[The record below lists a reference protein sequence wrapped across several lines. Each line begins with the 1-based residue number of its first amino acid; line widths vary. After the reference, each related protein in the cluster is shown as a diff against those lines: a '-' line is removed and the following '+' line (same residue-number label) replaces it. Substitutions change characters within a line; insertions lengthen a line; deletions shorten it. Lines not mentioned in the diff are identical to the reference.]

1 MTPRFAALF
10 FRQAL
15 RPAVRRPLLPLLNV
29 LSIAVGVTV
38 FLAIQLANRSAL
50 AGFQNAV
57 ALVAG
62 RAHLEVR
69 GDLPEDVFPRV
80 ASVAGVRSATPLV
93 EGLVTLPDEPGEYL
107 RILGID
113 PFSGGGLRVFE
124 LEAPDGGRLDLEA
137 WMREPDA
144 IALAASAGR
153 TEPVRVQTGGRTI
166 TLEPR
171 FFWKT
176 ADAAVESDPRLAPMD
191 IAWAQELLGRVGR
204 LTSIQIELE
213 NPLEA
218 DAVAARIRQVVP
230 ADATVLPPARRGSET
245 EQMLAAFQLNLTAL
259 SLVSI
264 VVGVFLI
271 YNSLSAAVVRRRVEI
286 GILRASGAT
295 RAEVA
300 GLFLGEGLAAGV
312 AGTLIGIALAQPLAS
327 VLAGPVAQ
335 TVTALYTV
343 VSPASPALTPW
354 QVVLA
359 FVVGVGAS
367 LAAAWRPAAEAAGC
381 DPATILH
388 PGSTLETFRARPVPW
403 LVAGVVSVALAALL
417 SWMSLA
423 FGLALLGFAAVGFL
437 IAGFSLAVPWSVTTF
452 ARGLRP
458 AKSWLVR
465 LAAQHLGRSMHR
477 NVVTIAALAVA
488 AGMTVSV
495 SVMIHSFRAS
505 VTSWTNR
512 TLVADL
518 FIAPA
523 ANEIVGLQEFLPVPT
538 LEWARENPA
547 VAGIATFREII
558 VNWGGRRVSL
568 GVADGPARG
577 ELEFLRALPGA
588 ATLFREPGYVVV
600 SESFSTRHG
609 TKPGDELVLTTPAG
623 EKAFRVA
630 GVIRDFTR
638 DSGLI
643 LMDRGNFSPFWPD
656 DRVHSLA
663 IRLNDPEQ
671 AAVVAA
677 EFRERFGRDGAFSVY
692 TNAALRARVMEIF
705 DQTFAVTSVLRAISV
720 VVAVAGVFLA
730 LTTLVAEREREIGVL
745 RSLGASRAQVRGLVL
760 GEAAMIGV
768 VASVVGVACGAGMA
782 MILTWV
788 INKAFFGWTID
799 LRYPLDVLATTPLWL
814 VPAAVA
820 AAWWPA
826 ARASRIAPA
835 QAVRFE

>member
-10 FRQAL
+10 FRQSL
-15 RPAVRRPLLPLLNV
+15 RPAVRRPLLPILNV
-29 LSIAVGVTV
+29 LSIAIGVTV

-50 AGFQNAV
+50 SGFQNAV

-69 GDLPEDVFPRV
+69 GDLPETLFPKI
-80 ASVAGVRSATPLV
+80 AAADGVKSATPLV

-107 RILGID
+107 RILGVD
-113 PFSGGGLRVFE
+113 PFSGEGLRVFE

-137 WMREPDA
+137 WLREPDSV
-144 IALAASAGR
+144 ALAGSREIRG
-153 TEPVRVQTGGRTI
+153 PIRVQAGGRTV
-166 TLEPR
+166 TLVPR
-171 FFWKT
+171 FLWRT
-176 ADAAVESDPRLAPMD
+176 SDAAVESDPRLAPMD
-191 IAWAQELLGRVGR
+191 IAWAQELLDRVGR
-204 LTSIQIELE
+204 LTSIQVELE
-213 NPLEA
+213 KPLEA
-218 DAVAARIRQVVP
+218 DAVAASLRELVP
-230 ADATVLPPARRGSET
+230 ADATVFPPARRGAET

-286 GILRASGAT
+286 GILRANGAT
-295 RAEVA
+295 RTEVA
-300 GLFLGEGLAAGV
+300 GLFLGEGLFAGL

-327 VLAGPVAQ
+327 ILAAPVAQ
-335 TVTALYTV
+335 TVTSLYTV
-343 VSPASPALTPW
+343 VSPASPELSAGQILLALT
-354 QVVLA
+354 
-359 FVVGVGAS
+359 VGLGAS
-367 LAAAWRPAAEAAGC
+367 LLAAWRPAAEAANC
-381 DPATILH
+381 DPAAILH
-388 PGSTLETFRARPVPW
+388 PGSVVETFRARPVPW
-403 LVAGVVSVALAALL
+403 LSGGLVAIGLSTVL
-417 SWMSLA
+417 SWLA
-423 FGLALLGFAAVGFL
+423 LTFGLSLLGFAAVGFL
-437 IAGFSLAVPWSVTTF
+437 IAGFSLTVPWAVTTF
-452 ARGLRP
+452 AAFLRP
-458 AKSWLVR
+458 SRSWLVR
-465 LAAQHLGRSMHR
+465 LAAQHLARSMHR

-505 VTSWTNR
+505 VVSWTNR

-523 ANEIVGLQEFLPVPT
+523 ANEIIGLQAFMPRDT
-538 LEWARENPA
+538 LTWAREQP
-547 VAGIATFREII
+547 GIVETATFRELP
-558 VNWGGRRVSL
+558 VRWNGRTVSL
-568 GVADGPARG
+568 GIADGRARG
-577 ELEFLRALPGA
+577 ELEFLRSLPDA
-588 ATLFREPGYVVV
+588 KTLFHSPGYVVV

-609 TKPGDELVLTTPAG
+609 TRPGDRLTLAAPGGPA
-623 EKAFRVA
+623 EFRVA

-643 LMDRGNFSPFWPD
+643 LMDRSNFARHWD
-656 DRVHSLA
+656 DERVHSFA
-663 IRLNDPEQ
+663 IRLRDSEQ
-671 AAVVAA
+671 AAEVA
-677 EFRERFGRDGAFSVY
+677 ERFREQFGREGAFSIY
-692 TNAALRARVMEIF
+692 TNAALRGRVMEIF
-705 DQTFAVTSVLRAISV
+705 DQTFAVTSVLRVISV
-720 VVAVAGVFLA
+720 VVAIAGVFLA

-745 RSLGASRAQVRGLVL
+745 RSLGASRPQVRGLVL

-768 VASVVGVACGAGMA
+768 VASIVGVACGAGMA

-826 ARASRIAPA
+826 ARASRTAPA